1 MDKKKKKR
9 KKRKAKK
16 REEIKENY
24 LDEFMDVVI
33 HHLMRRYA

>member
-1 MDKKKKKR
+1 MDKKKKNE
-9 KKRKAKK
+9 KKEKKKK
-16 REEIKENY
+16 REETKENY